1 MRFACILTIV
11 VALSGAGCASLGGLS
26 SIIQPPRFEQ
36 ADGQPAQLRILG
48 PSRTMPLGGAGVRIW
63 LKVTNPN
70 GFGFTLS
77 TVNAALMLEGSR
89 AADADFPIGLP
100 LSARQESV
108 IPLDLAISFSDLPG
122 LAGSLRRLAV
132 GGSVPYELEGTVGV
146 DAGRLGTPTFG
157 PMLLARGEMRV
168 VDRGSGIGDRGSG
181 ISLSEPGSRAGSAG
195 CSEVRAASLRDGLPS
210 RGRNW
215 PSLRARARS
224 HRRCTRAS

>member
-1 MRFACILTIV
+1 MRFACTLTMV
-11 VALSGAGCASLGGLS
+11 VTLSGAGCASLGGLS

-36 ADGQPAQLRILG
+36 AEGQPAQLRVLG

-77 TVNAALMLEGSR
+77 TINAALLLEGSR
-89 AADADFPIGLP
+89 AADADFPLGLP

-122 LAGSLRRLAV
+122 LAGSLRTLAV

-157 PMLLARGEMRV
+157 PMLLTRGEMRV
-168 VDRGSGIGDRGSG
+168 VR
-181 ISLSEPGSRAGSAG
+181 
-195 CSEVRAASLRDGLPS
+195 
-210 RGRNW
+210 
-215 PSLRARARS
+215 
-224 HRRCTRAS
+224 

>member
-1 MRFACILTIV
+1 MRFASILTIV
-11 VALSGAGCASLGGLS
+11 GTLSGAGCASLGGLS

-36 ADGQPAQLRILG
+36 AEGQPAQLRILG

-89 AADADFPIGLP
+89 AADADFPLGLP

-122 LAGSLRRLAV
+122 TAGSLRKLAV

-157 PMLLARGEMRV
+157 PMLLTRGEMRV
-168 VDRGSGIGDRGSG
+168 VR
-181 ISLSEPGSRAGSAG
+181 
-195 CSEVRAASLRDGLPS
+195 
-210 RGRNW
+210 
-215 PSLRARARS
+215 
-224 HRRCTRAS
+224 